1 MPAANT
7 LRPTFH
13 QKQVNEGYN
22 DDLNLMVVKIHPN
35 SSAVLLLTTFICPLI
50 CVATPFY
57 VIKILQKSTLNRYE
71 HLCERER
78 EWDIEN
84 ETERECDR
92 ERERGVWVCNVLFTV
107 GSLQVSLSRS
117 FSFSYTGVRF
127 LPQLCYHVHEIIFIF
142 YHWFTF
148 SARLCSL
155 GSWPLISLH
164 LPRCPSMQHFLCPE
178 GPTCP
183 SLCLCWLPA
192 LWSNLAGRETFGGRA
207 GPGQVWVLKSQRDW
221 SI

>member
-7 LRPTFH
+7 LQPTFH

-22 DDLNLMVVKIHPN
+22 DNLNLMVVKIHPN

-92 ERERGVWVCNVLFTV
+92 ERKIGVWVCNVLFTV

-117 FSFSYTGVRF
+117 FSFSYTGKTAPRGWGE
-127 LPQLCYHVHEIIFIF
+127 LPTSIML
-142 YHWFTF
+142 
-148 SARLCSL
+148 SCSWNYIYL
-155 GSWPLISLH
+155 LSLI
-164 LPRCPSMQHFLCPE
+164 HFLS
-178 GPTCP
+178 P
-183 SLCLCWLPA
+183 SLFSWL
-192 LWSNLAGRETFGGRA
+192 LAFDFSSSPSLSFNATFPLSWRSHLSLFVFMLA
-207 GPGQVWVLKSQRDW
+207 ACFVV
-221 SI
+221 